1 MVVGQQQGIANN
13 SAKDD
18 FSKVLAT
25 STEMKQL
32 MLQKVLPDVV
42 ESPASFLYRSL
53 AAVCKSETFFGFE
66 QQQVYY
72 LCGKYKIATPTR

>member
-42 ESPASFLYRSL
+42 ESPASFLYKSL
-53 AAVCKSETFFGFE
+53 AAVCKSDFFFALNNSKSTTYAE
-66 QQQVYY
+66 ST
-72 LCGKYKIATPTR
+72 K

>member
-1 MVVGQQQGIANN
+1 MVVQQQRIANN

-42 ESPASFLYRSL
+42 ESPASFFCTNHSQLC
-53 AAVCKSETFFGFE
+53 VKGDICFGFE
-66 QQQVYY
+66 QQLVYY
-72 LCGKYKIATPTR
+72 AESRI